1 VQYRVKFQNLEFLIR
16 VRINEKFEVET
27 MENLKISRPKID
39 EFDSYYEGYVSLVAN
54 GDIISTLA
62 NQVSETLDLLNKIS
76 AEKADFRYAE
86 GKWSVKELVG
96 HIIDTERI
104 FAYRV
109 LRIARGDRTP
119 IEGYEQDDYIKN
131 AEFAKCNLADL
142 AEEFA
147 LVRRANVL
155 MFRNLSETA
164 WHRRGIANNKE
175 VSVRALAYISAGH
188 EIYHVNILKERYLN

>member
-1 VQYRVKFQNLEFLIR
+1 
-16 VRINEKFEVET
+16 
-27 MENLKISRPKID
+27 MENLKISRP
-39 EFDSYYEGYVSLVAN
+39 ETVEYDSYYERYVSLVAD
-54 GDIISTLA
+54 GDIISTLK
-62 NQVSETLDLLNKIS
+62 NQISETLELLTAIN

-96 HIIDTERI
+96 HMIDTERI
-104 FAYRV
+104 FAYRA

-147 LVRRANVL
+147 LIRRANVL

-164 WHRRGIANNKE
+164 WHRRGTANERE

-188 EIYHVNILKERYLN
+188 EIYHVNILKERYLI

>member
-1 VQYRVKFQNLEFLIR
+1 
-16 VRINEKFEVET
+16 
-27 MENLKISRPKID
+27 MESLKISRPETD
-39 EFDSYYEGYVSLVAN
+39 EFDSYYERYISLVAD
-54 GDIISTLA
+54 GDIISALK
-62 NQVSETLDLLNKIS
+62 NQIAETLGLLAEIS

-96 HIIDTERI
+96 HMIDTERI
-104 FAYRV
+104 FAYRA

-131 AEFAKCNLADL
+131 AEFSKCNLEDL

-155 MFRNLSETA
+155 MFQNLSETA
-164 WHRRGIANNKE
+164 WHRRGTANEKE
-175 VSVRALAYISAGH
+175 ISVRALAYISAGH
-188 EIYHVNILKERYLN
+188 EIYHAGILKERYLI